1 MALLAAGIF
10 FPSPAH
16 SGPCG
21 QCSVE
26 RLLSTAR
33 EKNLHAD
40 RYWHIL
46 MHYEKKLSG
55 VESQVDDPDFF
66 LAEAGK
72 TDPEAELRATIRYLF
87 DGETD
92 AQEAACRFYARF
104 GWLKE
109 ELGGVL
115 PQCFAGRDC
124 PDIDRI
130 DPRSASLI
138 FPTYYM
144 NNPAS
149 MFGHTL
155 IIIDT
160 AYTNKRLSNA
170 VNYAAVTGGGDGLSM
185 ALSGLTGLYQGYY
198 SVMPY
203 YKKIQ
208 EYSDINQR
216 DIWEYQLNLTPAE
229 LRRMVRHIREMDGI
243 GSDYYFFDENCSYNL
258 LYLIE
263 AARPSV
269 QLIDRFDLYAIP
281 IDTVKAVKE
290 EGLIVDAAFRP
301 AKATRIDYLIDQLD
315 AGQVA
320 AAEAIIRGRKA
331 PAALLDKP
339 FSREE
344 KIRILDLVVEV
355 IQYQYVSKDLD
366 KESYRK
372 QLLSAL
378 RVRSGLGQAE
388 TDWEAEIPVPP
399 RPENSHDSRRAS
411 AGVGLRSGDMFYELR
426 FRPALTDLTDMDYVH
441 NQGAQIEFGDLR
453 TRYYPESGRLTLEQF
468 DIVDIVSVAP
478 MDAIFKPLS
487 WKFNTG
493 WHRKPL
499 ENDGDASYYRVNGGV
514 GAAART
520 SWLGMCYAMAE
531 AELSVGGDLEADYA
545 AGSGASLGTIFSL
558 GPASKFHLYGRGLG
572 FFAGDTHAGYTAGAS
587 GNFRLSQNNHLSIEA
602 AYKDAGQQHYEVLGA
617 WHLFF

>member
-1 MALLAAGIF
+1 M
-10 FPSPAH
+10 
-16 SGPCG
+16 
-21 QCSVE
+21 
-26 RLLSTAR
+26 AR

-46 MHYEKKLSG
+46 MHYEKTLTG

-66 LAEAGK
+66 LAEDGK
-72 TDPEAELRATIRYLF
+72 TDPEAELHATIRYLF
-87 DGETD
+87 DGGKD

-109 ELGGVL
+109 ELGGEL
-115 PQCFAGRDC
+115 PQCFAGRNC

-170 VNYAAVTGGGDGLSM
+170 VNYAAVTGGGDGFSL

-216 DIWEYQLNLTPAE
+216 DIWEYRLNLSPAE
-229 LRRMVRHIREMDGI
+229 LRRMVRHIREMDQI

-269 QLIDRFDLYAIP
+269 HLTDRFDLAAIP
-281 IDTVKAVKE
+281 IDTIKAVKE
-290 EGLIVDAAFRP
+290 EDLIVDAEFRP

-315 AGQVA
+315 SGQVEMV
-320 AAEAIIRGRKA
+320 EAMIEGQMA
-331 PAALLDKP
+331 PAELLDRP
-339 FSREE
+339 FSNKE
-344 KIRILDLVVEV
+344 KIRILDLVAEV
-355 IQYQYVSKDLD
+355 IQYRYVSEDLD
-366 KESYRK
+366 KEDYRE

-388 TDWEAEIPVPP
+388 TDWQEQIPVPP
-399 RPENSHDSRRAS
+399 RPENSHDSRRVS
-411 AGVGLRSGDMFYELR
+411 AGIGLRSGDVFYELR
-426 FRPALTDLTDMDYVH
+426 LRPALTDLTDMDYVH

-453 TRYYPESGRLTLEQF
+453 TRYYPESGRLTPDRTLTSE
-468 DIVDIVSVAP
+468 DLPA
-478 MDAIFKPLS
+478 PLS
-487 WKFNTG
+487 PT
-493 WHRKPL
+493 RP
-499 ENDGDASYYRVNGGV
+499 RI
-514 GAAART
+514 
-520 SWLGMCYAMAE
+520 
-531 AELSVGGDLEADYA
+531 
-545 AGSGASLGTIFSL
+545 SLA
-558 GPASKFHLYGRGLG
+558 PR
-572 FFAGDTHAGYTAGAS
+572 
-587 GNFRLSQNNHLSIEA
+587 
-602 AYKDAGQQHYEVLGA
+602 
-617 WHLFF
+617 

>member
-1 MALLAAGIF
+1 MVLLAAGIF
-10 FPSPAH
+10 YPFPAH
-16 SGPCG
+16 SGSCG

-26 RLLSTAR
+26 RLLSMAR
-33 EKNLHAD
+33 GKNLHAD

-46 MHYEKKLSG
+46 MHYEKKLTG

-66 LAEAGK
+66 LAEDGK
-72 TDPEAELRATIRYLF
+72 TDPAAELHATIRYLF
-87 DGETD
+87 GGGTD
-92 AQEAACRFYARF
+92 VQEATCRFYARYS
-104 GWLKE
+104 WLKE
-109 ELGGVL
+109 TLGKAF
-115 PQCFAGRDC
+115 PPCFADRSC

-130 DPRSASLI
+130 EPQSASLI

-155 IIIDT
+155 LIIDT

-170 VNYAAVTGGGDGLSM
+170 VNYAAATGGGDGLSM

-229 LRRMVRHIREMDGI
+229 LRRMVRHIREMDQI
-243 GSDYYFFDENCSYNL
+243 YSDYYFFDENCSYNL

-269 QLIDRFDLYAIP
+269 QLINQFDLYAIP
-281 IDTVKAVKE
+281 IDTIKAVKE

-301 AKATRIDYLIDQLD
+301 AKATRIDYLINQLD
-315 AGQVA
+315 AGEVA
-320 AAEAIIRGRKA
+320 AAKAIIRGQTA
-331 PAALLDKP
+331 PAALSDES
-339 FSREE
+339 FSRKK

-355 IQYQYVSKDLD
+355 IQYKYVTEDLD
-366 KESYRK
+366 KQSYRK

-388 TDWEAEIPVPP
+388 TGWEKEIPVPS

-411 AGVGLRSGDMFYELR
+411 AGVGLRSGDVFYELR

-468 DIVDIVSVAP
+468 DIVDIVSIAP

-499 ENDGDASYYRVNGGV
+499 ENDGDAAYYRVNGGA

-531 AELSVGGDLEADYA
+531 TELAVGGDLESDYA

-558 GPASKFHLYGRGLG
+558 WPAGKLHLYGRGLG
-572 FFAGDTHAGYTAGAS
+572 FFAGDTHTEYTAGAS
-587 GNFRLSQNNHLSIEA
+587 GNFRVSQNNHLSIEA
-602 AYKDAGQQHYEVLGA
+602 AYKDAGKQHYEVLAA

>member
-1 MALLAAGIF
+1 MVLLTAGIF
-10 FPSPAH
+10 FPLPAQ
-16 SGPCG
+16 SSPCG
-21 QCSVE
+21 QCLAE
-26 RLLSTAR
+26 RLLAMAR

-46 MHYEKKLSG
+46 MHYEKTLTG

-66 LAEAGK
+66 LAEDGK
-72 TDPEAELRATIRYLF
+72 TDPEAELHATIRYLF
-87 DGETD
+87 DGGKD

-109 ELGGVL
+109 ELGGEL
-115 PQCFAGRDC
+115 PQCFAGRNC

-170 VNYAAVTGGGDGLSM
+170 VNYAAVTGGGDGFSL

-216 DIWEYQLNLTPAE
+216 DIWEYRLNLSPAE
-229 LRRMVRHIREMDGI
+229 LRRMVRHIREMDQI

-269 QLIDRFDLYAIP
+269 HLTDRFDLAAIP
-281 IDTVKAVKE
+281 IDTIKAVKE
-290 EGLIVDAAFRP
+290 EDLIVDAEFRP

-315 AGQVA
+315 SGQVEMV
-320 AAEAIIRGRKA
+320 EAMIEGQMA
-331 PAALLDKP
+331 PAELLDRP
-339 FSREE
+339 FSNKE
-344 KIRILDLVVEV
+344 KIRILDLVAEV
-355 IQYQYVSKDLD
+355 IQYRYVSEDLD
-366 KESYRK
+366 KEDYRE

-388 TDWEAEIPVPP
+388 TDWQEQIPVPP
-399 RPENSHDSRRAS
+399 RPENSHDSRRVS
-411 AGVGLRSGDMFYELR
+411 AGIGLRSGDVFYELR
-426 FRPALTDLTDMDYVH
+426 LRPALTDLTDMDYVH

-499 ENDGDASYYRVNGGV
+499 ENDGDASYYRVNAGAGV
-514 GAAART
+514 SARV

-531 AELSVGGDLEADYA
+531 AELAVGGDLETDYA
-545 AGSGASLGTIFSL
+545 VGSGASLGTIFSL
-558 GPASKFHLYGRGLG
+558 GPASKFHLYGQGLG
-572 FFAGDTHAGYTAGAS
+572 FFAGDTHAEYTAGAS
-587 GNFRLSQNNHLSIEA
+587 GNFRVSPNNHLSVA
-602 AYKDAGQQHYEVLGA
+602 AEYKDAGKAHYEVLTA